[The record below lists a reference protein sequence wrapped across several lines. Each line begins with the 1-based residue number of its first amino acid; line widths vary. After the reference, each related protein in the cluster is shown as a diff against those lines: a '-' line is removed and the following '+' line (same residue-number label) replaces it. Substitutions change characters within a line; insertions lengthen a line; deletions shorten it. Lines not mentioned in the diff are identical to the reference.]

1 MQYAMENTSRKWD
14 FNCYKS
20 KKRTLYKI
28 YTDHFK
34 NNFIGFGDYSRSDDC
49 MIKLRRPPIKEFKQ
63 FLLTNQTVVSE
74 IDEFNTSKLCHQ
86 CYGVM
91 QAFDFHTDDVIPLN
105 ARGKVPFSVLKK
117 FDNCN
122 IIYHRDKNTSFN
134 IQKKN

>member
-63 FLLTNQTVVSE
+63 FLLTNQTVIYLGNRRVQYIE
-74 IDEFNTSKLCHQ
+74 IMPSMLWSDAGL
-86 CYGVM
+86 
-91 QAFDFHTDDVIPLN
+91 
-105 ARGKVPFSVLKK
+105 
-117 FDNCN
+117 
-122 IIYHRDKNTSFN
+122 
-134 IQKKN
+134 